1 MISRFSCLHF
11 CNVPRLGRGTD
22 RKGALPWI
30 IWFSIPVTR
39 VMDFNFESAEFP
51 QGNVMAALG
60 WVERRG
66 VAHLVRSVCQTGAVA
81 VLRSR
86 RLWSTREKP
95 SASSRASSM
104 SSLCDVRPAAWRRAV
119 VFHDERPSGSE
130 CQLGV
135 GFALV
140 VGSLIDAALIEACP
154 SLPCRAS
161 FGVRHER
168 RRVML
173 IFSAFLGGGVAT
185 VSLPRPAFGLGFVY
199 GRCRVG
205 APSAPRRWRAV
216 TWLRQV
222 DARQRHDVAELP
234 GL

>member
-1 MISRFSCLHF
+1 MDHLVFDTRYTGDGF
-11 CNVPRLGRGTD
+11 C
-22 RKGALPWI
+22 
-30 IWFSIPVTR
+30 
-39 VMDFNFESAEFP
+39 FESAEFP

-86 RLWSTREKP
+86 RLWSTREGKP

-130 CQLGV
+130 CRLSV

-140 VGSLIDAALIEACP
+140 VGSLIDAALIEHA
-154 SLPCRAS
+154 LPC
-161 FGVRHER
+161 H
-168 RRVML
+168 
-173 IFSAFLGGGVAT
+173 
-185 VSLPRPAFGLGFVY
+185 
-199 GRCRVG
+199 
-205 APSAPRRWRAV
+205 
-216 TWLRQV
+216 
-222 DARQRHDVAELP
+222 AELLSASAMS
-234 GL
+234 GAV

>member
-1 MISRFSCLHF
+1 MPVAGDVCCPGCRRRRVGCEVEVSPHCCCRSRCRMFDCVSPAARPSVRAVERAARPAAAAAGSLIMISRFSCLHF
-11 CNVPRLGRGTD
+11 LQCARLGRGTD
-22 RKGALPWI
+22 RRERCHGS
-30 IWFSIPVTR
+30 FGFRYRYTG
-39 VMDFNFESAEFP
+39 DGFCFESAEFP

-66 VAHLVRSVCQTGAVA
+66 VAHLVRSVCQTGAVV

-86 RLWSTREKP
+86 RLWSTRRKP

-130 CQLGV
+130 CRLGV

-154 SLPCRAS
+154 SLPCRV
-161 FGVRHER
+161 FR
-168 RRVML
+168 R
-173 IFSAFLGGGVAT
+173 
-185 VSLPRPAFGLGFVY
+185 PP
-199 GRCRVG
+199 
-205 APSAPRRWRAV
+205 
-216 TWLRQV
+216 
-222 DARQRHDVAELP
+222 
-234 GL
+234 